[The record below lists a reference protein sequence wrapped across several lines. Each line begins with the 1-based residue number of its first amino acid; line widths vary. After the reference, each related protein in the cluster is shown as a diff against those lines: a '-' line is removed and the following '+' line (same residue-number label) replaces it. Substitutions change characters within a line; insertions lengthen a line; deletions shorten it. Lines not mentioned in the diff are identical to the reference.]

1 MSIYLHEFF
10 VSLFTAWIGLGMI
23 LEDKLP
29 VGFFDVI
36 EGGLAADS
44 KDFVGVV
51 QRIGEMLIEKL
62 LLIFVEDSFLIEE
75 PIKG

>member
-1 MSIYLHEFF
+1 
-10 VSLFTAWIGLGMI
+10 MI
-23 LEDKLP
+23 LEGKLP

-36 EGGLAADS
+36 KGGLAADS

-62 LLIFVEDSFLIEE
+62 LLIFVEDSLLIEE